1 MSIPIESD
9 PYTLF
14 GAWFEDARQCASISE
29 PDAMI
34 LSTVDRDM
42 LPDSRVVLLKDFDP
56 RGFVFFTN
64 LTSAKSRE
72 LEAVPKAALNFHWMP
87 LEKQVRVRGSVE
99 PVSEGEADEY
109 FSQRPKQSQIG
120 AWASKQ
126 SQPYTERLEFERR
139 IAKYSAKYAIGKVP
153 RPPFWSGFRVVP
165 SHIEFW
171 LKQPYRL
178 HDRLRYTLVEG
189 AWHHDRLYP

>member
-1 MSIPIESD
+1 MAIPLESD
-9 PYTLF
+9 PYALF
-14 GAWFEDARQCASISE
+14 NVWFNEAKACKEIAE
-29 PDAMI
+29 PDAMV
-34 LSTVDRDM
+34 LSTLDGDL
-42 LPDSRVVLLKDFDP
+42 LPDSRVVLLKDVTP
-56 RGFVFFTN
+56 AGFVFFTN
-64 LTSAKSRE
+64 LGSAKARE
-72 LEAVPKAALNFHWMP
+72 LEAHPKAALNFHWMP
-87 LEKQVRVRGSVE
+87 LDKQVRVRGMVE
-99 PVSEGEADEY
+99 PVTEAEADEY
-109 FSQRPKQSQIG
+109 FASRPKQSQIG

-153 RPPFWSGFRVVP
+153 RPPFWSGFRIVP

>member
-1 MSIPIESD
+1 MAIPLESD
-9 PYTLF
+9 PYSLF
-14 GAWFEDARQCASISE
+14 NTWFNEAKACKEIAE
-29 PDAMI
+29 PDAMV
-34 LSTVDRDM
+34 LSTLDGDL
-42 LPDSRVVLLKDFDP
+42 LPDSRVVLLKDVTP
-56 RGFVFFTN
+56 EGFVFFTN
-64 LTSAKSRE
+64 LGSAKARE
-72 LEAVPKAALNFHWMP
+72 LEAHPKAALNFHWMP
-87 LEKQVRVRGSVE
+87 LDKQVRVRGMVE
-99 PVSEGEADEY
+99 PVTEAEADEY
-109 FSQRPKQSQIG
+109 FASRPKQSQIG

-165 SHIEFW
+165 SYIEFW

>member
-1 MSIPIESD
+1 MAIPLESD
-9 PYTLF
+9 PYSLF
-14 GAWFEDARQCASISE
+14 NTWFSEAKVCKEIAE
-29 PDAMI
+29 PDAMV
-34 LSTVDRDM
+34 LSTLDGDL
-42 LPDSRVVLLKDFDP
+42 LPDSRVVLLKEVTP
-56 RGFVFFTN
+56 AGFVFFTN
-64 LTSAKSRE
+64 LGSAKARE
-72 LEAVPKAALNFHWMP
+72 LEAHPKAALNFHWMP
-87 LEKQVRVRGSVE
+87 LDKQVRVRGMVE
-99 PVSEGEADEY
+99 PVTEAEADEY
-109 FSQRPKQSQIG
+109 FASRPKQSQIG

-153 RPPFWSGFRVVP
+153 RPPFWSGFRIVP

>member
-1 MSIPIESD
+1 MSIPKEPD

-14 GAWFEDARQCASISE
+14 AAWFDEAKHCAAIAD

-42 LPDSRVVLLKDFDP
+42 LPDSRVVLLKDFSAE
-56 RGFVFFTN
+56 GFVFFTN

-72 LEAVPKAALNFHWMP
+72 LEEIPKAALNFHWMP
-87 LEKQVRVRGSVE
+87 LEKQVRVRGRVE
-99 PVSEGEADEY
+99 PVTEAEADEY
-109 FSQRPKQSQIG
+109 FASRPKQSQIG

-139 IAKYSAKYAIGKVP
+139 IAKYSAKYAIGRVP

-178 HDRLRYTLVEG
+178 HDRLRYTLIEG

>member
-1 MSIPIESD
+1 MR
-9 PYTLF
+9 
-14 GAWFEDARQCASISE
+14 GA
-29 PDAMI
+29 
-34 LSTVDRDM
+34 
-42 LPDSRVVLLKDFDP
+42 
-56 RGFVFFTN
+56 
-64 LTSAKSRE
+64 
-72 LEAVPKAALNFHWMP
+72 
-87 LEKQVRVRGSVE
+87 VE
-99 PVSEGEADEY
+99 PISDVEADEY

-139 IAKYSAKYAIGKVP
+139 IAKYSAKYAIGRVP

-178 HDRLRYTLVEG
+178 HDRVRYTLVEG
-189 AWHHDRLYP
+189 AWHRDRLYP

>member
-1 MSIPIESD
+1 MSIPQEPD

-14 GAWFEDARQCASISE
+14 AAWFDEAKQCSAIAE

-34 LSTVDRDM
+34 LSTVDRDY
-42 LPDSRVVLLKDFDP
+42 LPDSRVVLLKDFSD

-64 LTSAKSRE
+64 LTSAKARE
-72 LEAVPKAALNFHWMP
+72 LAEIPKAALNFHWMP
-87 LEKQVRVRGSVE
+87 LDKQVRVRGTVE
-99 PVSEGEADEY
+99 PVSEAEADEY
-109 FSQRPKQSQIG
+109 FAQRPKQSQIG

-139 IAKYSAKYAIGKVP
+139 IAKYSAKFAIGKVP
-153 RPPFWSGFRVVP
+153 RPDFWSGFRVLP

>member
-1 MSIPIESD
+1 MSIPQEPN

-14 GAWFEDARQCASISE
+14 ATWFDEARQSAAIAE

-34 LSTVDRDM
+34 LSTVDRDY
-42 LPDSRVVLLKDFDP
+42 LPDSRVVLLKDFSD

-64 LTSAKSRE
+64 LTSAKARE
-72 LEAVPKAALNFHWMP
+72 LSEIPKAALNFFWMP
-87 LEKQVRVRGSVE
+87 LDKQVRVRGSVE
-99 PVSEGEADEY
+99 PVSEAEADEY
-109 FSQRPKQSQIG
+109 FAQRPKQSQIG

-139 IAKYSAKYAIGKVP
+139 IAKYSAKFAIGKVP
-153 RPPFWSGFRVVP
+153 RPDFWSGFRVVP
-165 SHIEFW
+165 SHMEFW